1 MPVME
6 VDLEQLL
13 KTIEQLDSRE
23 LEILRER
30 IPLITPTLPPTKDS
44 MGKIQRD
51 EFFTLPFKEY
61 LVLSDEEREHIQLS
75 VYQSHREWIDSELEN
90 RRAEWILVCGGEAIE
105 SSETLRNY
113 PSREKLMA
121 LGEKRGVV
129 PFVFVKAPLPDKAIL
144 WGRVAMPTL
153 QAKER
158 RCK

>member
-1 MPVME
+1 MPMME

-13 KTIEQLDSRE
+13 ETIEQLNPVE
-23 LEILRER
+23 LAILQER
-30 IPLITPTLPPTKDS
+30 IHLTQHFALVKTSTETV
-44 MGKIQRD
+44 QRN

-61 LVLSDEEREHIQLS
+61 LALSDEERERIQLS
-75 VYQSHREWIDSELEN
+75 VYQSQKEWIDVELE
-90 RRAEWILVCGGEAIE
+90 RSGAEWILVCGGEVVG

-121 LGEKRGVV
+121 LGKERGVV
-129 PFVFVKAPLPDKAIL
+129 PFIFVKAPLPDKAIL